1 MVANYV
7 EVAHDQTHTVR
18 EGIKL
23 VNQLF
28 FTNLPKIGTKKEI
41 YITMEDVDAIM
52 LMGDAIFASK
62 KISHVKKF
70 LHRVKSHMWLII
82 R

>member
-18 EGIKL
+18 EGTKL

-28 FTNLPKIGTKKEI
+28 FTNLPKIGTKEI
-41 YITMEDVDAIM
+41 YITMEDVDAIT

-70 LHRVKSHMWLII
+70 LQRVKSHMWLII